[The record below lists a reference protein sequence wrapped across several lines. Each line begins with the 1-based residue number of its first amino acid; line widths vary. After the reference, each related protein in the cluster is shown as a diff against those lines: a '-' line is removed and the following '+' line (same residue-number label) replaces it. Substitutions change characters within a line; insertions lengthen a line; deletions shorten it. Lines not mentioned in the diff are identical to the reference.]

1 MTDWSYPPS
10 GRDRGR
16 PGPVEECKMP
26 DFAHGEQT
34 EDQEKLQRSATA
46 VAEAPE
52 QETAAAPVPVGG
64 LLVGSADDPLEAAAD
79 RAADAALSKI
89 RRLADPGGPDAHRH
103 GRGCGHVDVQRVAAP
118 TAEPR
123 IGMDGGALDG
133 ATNSKIDSMR
143 SSGKPLEA
151 GLRATM
157 ETAFGAPLDRL
168 RIHTG
173 PEAAAISRQ
182 ISAKAFTTGNDI
194 FFGEG
199 QYAPDSKAGAHTL
212 AHEIAHTLQP
222 GGGAHRLVDVIRR
235 DDDDWGT
242 VKGKGAKKAEKKAAK
257 KAASLLT
264 GDAIAA
270 KLALGTAGNY
280 GIGSATAEV
289 TEAAAE
295 AWLGEGQFQTS
306 VGWQSADRTRN
317 YRSPSFK
324 PNLGVTQANFE
335 SRAGDKGAWSSNGHV
350 TIEEA

>member
-1 MTDWSYPPS
+1 
-10 GRDRGR
+10 
-16 PGPVEECKMP
+16 MP
-26 DFAHGEQT
+26 DHAYGEQT
-34 EDQEKLQRSATA
+34 EDQERLQRSNIA
-46 VAEAPE
+46 VAPE
-52 QETAAAPVPVGG
+52 QEAAPAPVPAGG

-89 RRLADPGGPDAHRH
+89 RRLAGPEGHQH
-103 GRGCGHVDVQRVAAP
+103 GLGCGHNDVKRLAAP
-118 TAEPR
+118 TAAPQ
-123 IGMDGGALDG
+123 IGLEGGALDG
-133 ATNSKIDSMR
+133 QTNSRINALR
-143 SSGKPLEA
+143 SSGKPLEP
-151 GLRATM
+151 GLRSTM
-157 ETAFGAPLDRL
+157 ETAFGTSLDRL

-173 PEAAAISRQ
+173 PEAATISRQ

-199 QYAPDSKAGAHTL
+199 QFAPDSPAGAHTL

-222 GGGAHRLVDVIRR
+222 SGGAHRLVDVIRR
-235 DDDDWGT
+235 DDDDWGV

-295 AWLGEGQFQTS
+295 AWLGEGQFKTS

-324 PNLGVTQANFE
+324 QNLGVTQANFE
-335 SRAGDKGAWSSNGHV
+335 SRAGDKGAWTSNGHV
-350 TIEEA
+350 TIEE